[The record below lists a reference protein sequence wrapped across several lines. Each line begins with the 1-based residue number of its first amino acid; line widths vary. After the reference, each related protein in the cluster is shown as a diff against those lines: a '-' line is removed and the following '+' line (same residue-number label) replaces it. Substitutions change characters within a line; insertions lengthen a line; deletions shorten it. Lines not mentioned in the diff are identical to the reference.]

1 MSGWPSGLRRQTQG
15 LPCSAIQSCHENSGP
30 LMRAWVRI
38 PHLTKLFAAPAS
50 VQPSFLEGA
59 FPPVMGVQLSGRAF
73 DCRSRGPRFKSGC
86 PLCFGLSFAGN
97 PCKQNRRAQP
107 GFEPGTSCTQSRNHT
122 PRPLSHVGTNQLF
135 GQVQEGLFSPIF
147 KKDSGSGGIRTH
159 ASEETGALNQ
169 RLRPLGHATL

>member
-59 FPPVMGVQLSGRAF
+59 FPPVTGVQLSGRAF

-86 PLCFGLSFAGN
+86 PLSFGLTFAGN
-97 PCKQNRRAQP
+97 PVKQNRRAQP

-122 PRPLSHVGTNQLF
+122 PRPLSHCYENNVFNISNYFCSQNEIHFFNQKQYFLKF
-135 GQVQEGLFSPIF
+135 FFRFV
-147 KKDSGSGGIRTH
+147 
-159 ASEETGALNQ
+159 
-169 RLRPLGHATL
+169 

>member
-59 FPPVMGVQLSGRAF
+59 FPPVMGV
-73 DCRSRGPRFKSGC
+73 
-86 PLCFGLSFAGN
+86 
-97 PCKQNRRAQP
+97 
-107 GFEPGTSCTQSRNHT
+107 
-122 PRPLSHVGTNQLF
+122 
-135 GQVQEGLFSPIF
+135 
-147 KKDSGSGGIRTH
+147 
-159 ASEETGALNQ
+159 
-169 RLRPLGHATL
+169 